1 MTAARARKFGFWAF
15 VALSLIALG
24 LSDLESNRPDPWN
37 TLLALGRGFL
47 TPDFGTGGLWYGA
60 ALTVAFALV
69 GVLFAAAVGLV
80 LAPFY
85 ANPVVRGFCVTLRS
99 IHELFWALLL
109 MQVTGLGPLTGLL
122 AIGIPYSGIFARV
135 FADLL
140 SETPQS
146 AASALPRSTPRTS
159 LVLYARLPLAWDQ
172 IKAYALYRIECG
184 LRSSAVLGFIGL
196 PTLGYLLETFFRQAH
211 YSQAAAVLYIFFAL
225 ILPVRLWMRWHLTP
239 LYLIAALWL
248 LAVQKF
254 PPMGEGALIRFLTED
269 IVPAPLRN
277 GGELLPWLTKL
288 LETQALPGTVTT
300 VILAQVALAL
310 AALIAIFGFPA
321 LVPRVSGR
329 IGSTIAH
336 GVFVILRSIPDYM
349 LAFVFLQ
356 ILGPSLLP
364 AVLALGL
371 HNGAIIAHLLGQQ
384 SRGLALRPDAPRG
397 LSLWGY
403 ELLPRQSGTIWALCL
418 YRWEIIIRDSAI
430 MGLLGLGTLGF
441 FIEKNVQELRLD
453 RVVVLLLVSAALTL
467 VVDHIST
474 RLRAS
479 MRLRLGPQSETT

>member
-1 MTAARARKFGFWAF
+1 MTAASARKYGLWGFTG
-15 VALSLIALG
+15 LSLIALG
-24 LSDLESNRPDPWN
+24 FSDLSSNRPDPWN
-37 TLLALGRGFL
+37 TLVALGHGL
-47 TPDFGTGGLWYGA
+47 ITPDFTTDGLLLGA

-69 GVLFAAAVGLV
+69 GVLFAAIVGLV

-85 ANPVVRGFCVTLRS
+85 ANSAIRGLCIAVRS

-109 MQVTGLGPLTGLL
+109 MQVTGLSPLTGLL

-135 FADLL
+135 FSDLL
-140 SETPQS
+140 SETSQN
-146 AASALPRSTPRTS
+146 AASALPSATQPTS
-159 LVLYARLPLAWDQ
+159 LILYAKLPLAWDQ
-172 IKAYALYRIECG
+172 IKGYTLYRIECG

-225 ILPVRLWMRWHLTP
+225 ILPVRLWMRWSLAP
-239 LYLIAALWL
+239 LYLIGAVWL

-254 PPMGEGALIRFLTED
+254 PPIGDGALIRFLTQD

-277 GGELLPWLTKL
+277 GGEMLPWLAKIL
-288 LETQALPGTVTT
+288 STQALPGTVTT

-310 AALIAIFGFPA
+310 AAVMAVIGFPY
-321 LVPRVSGR
+321 LVPRVAGN
-329 IGSTIAH
+329 IGSRLAH
-336 GVFVILRSIPDYM
+336 GVFVVLRSIPDYM

-364 AVLALGL
+364 AILALGL

-384 SRGLALRPDAPRG
+384 SRALPLRPDAPRG

-403 ELLPRQSGTIWALCL
+403 ELLPRQSGRIWALCL

-453 RVVVLLLVSAALTL
+453 RVVVLLLVSALLTL
-467 VVDHIST
+467 LVDYIST
-474 RLRAS
+474 KLRSS
-479 MRLRLGPQSETT
+479 MRLRLGPQTETD

>member
-1 MTAARARKFGFWAF
+1 MTAASARTYGLWGFAA
-15 VALSLIALG
+15 VSLIALG
-24 LSDLESNRPDPWN
+24 LSDLSSNRPDPWN
-37 TLLALGRGFL
+37 TLIAIGHGLM
-47 TPDFGTGGLWYGA
+47 TPDFTTDGLLLGA
-60 ALTVAFALV
+60 ALTVAFALI
-69 GVLFAAAVGLV
+69 GVLGAAAIGLI

-85 ANPVVRGFCVTLRS
+85 ANPIIRGFCIAIRS

-109 MQVTGLGPLTGLL
+109 MQVTGLSPLTGLL

-135 FADLL
+135 FSDLL
-140 SETPQS
+140 SETSQS

-159 LVLYARLPLAWDQ
+159 LILYAQLPLAWEQ
-172 IKAYALYRIECG
+172 IKGYALYRIECG

-211 YSQAAAVLYIFFAL
+211 YSQAAAVLYLFFAL
-225 ILPVRLWMRWHLTP
+225 ILPVRFWMRWSLTP
-239 LYLIAALWL
+239 LYLVGSIWL

-254 PPMGEGALIRFLTED
+254 PPMGDGALIRFLTQD

-277 GGELLPWLTKL
+277 GGELIPWLSKL
-288 LETQALPGTVTT
+288 LETQALPGTITT
-300 VILAQVALAL
+300 LILAQVALAL
-310 AALIAIFGFPA
+310 AAIIAVFGFPF
-321 LVPRVSGR
+321 LVPRVAGQ
-329 IGSTIAH
+329 IGSKTAH
-336 GVFVILRSIPDYM
+336 ALFVVLRSVPDYM
-349 LAFVFLQ
+349 LAFIFLQ

-364 AVLALGL
+364 AILALGL

-384 SRGLALRPDAPRG
+384 SRTLPLRPDAPKG

-453 RVVVLLLVSAALTL
+453 RVVLLLMVSALLTFT
-467 VVDHIST
+467 VDHIST
-474 RLRAS
+474 RLRRS
-479 MRLRLGPQSETT
+479 MKLQLGPQTETN